1 MKQKCRILS
10 FILVIAMVFS
20 LTNHFTTKA
29 DSSVTITLRIE
40 QDESMMAAP
49 VQVTLTDADTQTD
62 YGLGLATGPAAQTAT
77 PLHALA
83 KYMRSKGADDST
95 MSQYIAADFT
105 HGSAYITGIS
115 TQGKCSVEP
124 YGSAA
129 AGSQDNVYWGFTVNN
144 ASPIDPVGHY
154 GYAADQYILKN
165 NDTVVFYGLWSAWP
179 AEDET
184 LYSYFDKPSYTT
196 TVGENLSVTLTG
208 SSMAYDEQFNSTIYT
223 KAVTGASVVVAEYTT
238 ADSMANTQNTVM
250 TTLTDADGKAVL
262 NFKKAGS
269 YVLSAYRK
277 AADGRHYDIS
287 RPYARVTVNN
297 KNQFPVKIEDNT
309 KKDTGNTAS
318 VTIKKPSQVKK
329 VKAVVKKTK
338 KAKKTVVL
346 SWKKVSKATGY
357 QVYLS
362 KKKNKGYKRKITT
375 KKTKCTIRLKAGTYY
390 VKVRAYKKSGK
401 KTKNGSYSKPLKIK
415 VKKG

>member
-1 MKQKCRILS
+1 MKQKYRLLS
-10 FILVIAMVFS
+10 FILAIAMVFS
-20 LTNHFTTKA
+20 LTNHFTAKA

-83 KYMRSKGADDST
+83 KYMRSKGANDST
-95 MSQYIAADFT
+95 MDQYIAVDFT
-105 HGSAYITGIS
+105 YGSAYIKGIS
-115 TQGKCSVEP
+115 AQGKCSEEP
-124 YGSAA
+124 YGGSAA
-129 AGSQDNVYWGFTVNN
+129 SGSQDSVYWGFTVNH
-144 ASPIDPVGHY
+144 AAPIDPVGHY

-165 NDTVVFYGLWSAWP
+165 NDTVVFYGLWNAWP
-179 AEDET
+179 DET
-184 LYSYFDKPSYTT
+184 LYSYFDQPSYTT

-208 SSMAYDEQFNSTIYT
+208 SGMAYDEQSNPILYT
-223 KAVTGASVVVAEYTT
+223 KAVTGASVVAAEYTT
-238 ADSMANTQNTVM
+238 ADSMANTQNAVM
-250 TTLTDADGKAVL
+250 TVLTDADGKAVL

-297 KNQFPVKIEDNT
+297 KNQFPVKLEDT
-309 KKDTGNTAS
+309 PKKDTGKTAS
-318 VTIKKPSQVKK
+318 VTVKKPSKVKK

-338 KAKKTVVL
+338 KVKKTVVL

-357 QVYLS
+357 KVYLS

-401 KTKNGSYSKPLKIK
+401 KTMNGSYSKPLKIK
-415 VKKG
+415 VKKS